1 MARICVVDI
10 VAEEISQQ
18 FTYFAKEVSA
28 KVMNPGTEVGVK
40 ALNPGMVSLAG
51 FGAYFEFLNRGQ
63 IIEKVI
69 EADRE
74 GYDAVVVHCFADP
87 GVRIARSVVNI
98 PVIGPGESS
107 LLFACMMGYKFG
119 VVTVN
124 APNAVPGM
132 EAMIREYAL
141 EDRAIHK
148 PVRPIT
154 MPWKEWLRKGPK
166 EAIELVL
173 PDIIE
178 KSRECVAD
186 GADVIVIGC
195 TMLGPLCTLSGIAK
209 IPDSDIPIL
218 DCLAVALKTAEHV
231 VDLNAKL
238 GLPPVSRASLYGQPR
253 EKDFN
258 RFREVFGLKTY

>member
-18 FTYFAKEVSA
+18 FTYYAEKISA
-28 KVMNPGTEVGVK
+28 KVLGTGTEIGVK
-40 ALNPGMVSLAG
+40 ALKPGIVSLGSYA
-51 FGAYFEFLNRGQ
+51 AYFEFLNRRE

-74 GYDAVVVHCFADP
+74 GYDAVVVHCFGDP
-87 GVRIARSVVNI
+87 GVREARGVVNI

-107 LLFACMMGYKFG
+107 LLLACMLGHKFG

-132 EAMIREYAL
+132 EIMIREYGL
-141 EDRAIHK
+141 QDRAIPK
-148 PVRPIT
+148 SVRTIS
-154 MPWKEWLRKGPK
+154 MAWKEWLRKGPE
-166 EAIELVL
+166 EATELVL
-173 PDIIE
+173 PDIIDKAE
-178 KSRECVAD
+178 GCVAD
-186 GADVIVIGC
+186 GADVIIIGC

-218 DCLAVALKTAEHV
+218 DCLAVALKTAEYV
-231 VDLNAKL
+231 VDLNSRL
-238 GLPPVSRASLYGQPR
+238 GLPPVSRASLYARPR

-258 RFREVFGLKTY
+258 RMRTVFGLKTY